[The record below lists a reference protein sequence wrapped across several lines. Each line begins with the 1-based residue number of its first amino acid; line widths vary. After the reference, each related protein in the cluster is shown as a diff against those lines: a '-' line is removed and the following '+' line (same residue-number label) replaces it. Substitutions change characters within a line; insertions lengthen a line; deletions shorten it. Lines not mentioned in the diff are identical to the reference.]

1 MGVYGLKSFFLSKTF
16 IITYLIVLVAFA
28 SQIMRPGNIA
38 IYIFLI
44 FVSFVIA
51 AVITF
56 IIKAFIKLI
65 DVITKKTS

>member
-1 MGVYGLKSFFLSKTF
+1 MEVYGLKSFFLSKTF

-28 SQIMRPGNIA
+28 SQIMSPAINVNYIA
-38 IYIFLI
+38 LI
-44 FVSFVIA
+44 FGSFVIA

>member
-1 MGVYGLKSFFLSKTF
+1 MKSFFLSKTF
-16 IITYLIVLVAFA
+16 IITYLIVLVAFV
-28 SQIMRPGNIA
+28 SQIMWPGNIA

-56 IIKAFIKLI
+56 IIKASIKLI